1 MSVSHQV
8 SFFDTF
14 VNLTNLAENNVTR
27 LFKLVSKNINLSSFI
42 TPDLYRAFYKHFGR
56 KHKFSLLSFLNA
68 LLVKTLFKIP
78 TVKALVA
85 FINAS
90 PECAAFCN
98 LTVAPDETKF
108 SWFMTRFHKHIK
120 ALFDN
125 MVQHILPLCQDINSK
140 RANTLIFDTTG
151 VLANVRENSP
161 KFVNAEIKKAKKLKK
176 SNPDFNPYSY
186 VYSHMPKA
194 AAAKDCPVSLSCV
207 NGSFAYAHR
216 FGIITNALGIPLD
229 ILPLNNPAASNDP
242 LSDKDLS
249 DFAALKPA
257 VSGFLNRHPG
267 FVRYTFIGDSAFDN
281 IASYDFLL
289 GDCGFQ
295 RAVIPFNPR
304 AAKFDNASDFDSN
317 GTPFCKVSNRPFK
330 FIGSTKGSN
339 RAPRLKFLCPL
350 SFRDG
355 NTRRSYSACN
365 NPCSDSN
372 CRARYVAS
380 ASNRRLYPGD
390 VPRDT
395 DHWNN
400 IYKQR
405 PAIEQAIYSLKSFSS
420 AFCSSSRNSN
430 TVFSNL
436 LFGAIASLSILI
448 LARKLS
454 TKSFKSFNQ
463 VLKAA

>member
-1 MSVSHQV
+1 MSVSHQA

-14 VNLTNLAENNVTR
+14 INLTNLAENNVTR
-27 LFKLVSKNINLSSFI
+27 LFRFISKNINLSVFI
-42 TPDLYRAFYKHFGR
+42 TPDFYRAFYKHFGR
-56 KHKFSLLSFLNA
+56 KRKFSLLSFLNA

-78 TVKALVA
+78 TVKALAA

-125 MVQHILPLCQDINSK
+125 MVQYILPLCQDINPK

-186 VYSHMPKA
+186 VYSNMPKSA
-194 AAAKDCPVSLSCV
+194 AASDCPVSLSFV

-229 ILPLNNPAASNDP
+229 ILPLNNTAVSDNP
-242 LSDKDLS
+242 LVDKDLS

-257 VSGFLNRHPG
+257 VSGFLKRHPS
-267 FVRYTFIGDSAFDN
+267 FVRYTFIGDAAFDN
-281 IASYDFLL
+281 VASYEFLL
-289 GDCGFQ
+289 GECGFK

-304 AAKFDNASDFDSN
+304 ATKFANTSDFDCN
-317 GTPFCKVSNRPFK
+317 GTPFCTACNKPFK
-330 FIGSTKGSN
+330 FAGSTKGSN

-350 SFRDG
+350 SFLDK
-355 NTRRSYSACN
+355 TRAFSACL
-365 NPCSDSN
+365 NPCSDSR

-390 VPRDT
+390 VPRGT
-395 DHWNN
+395 EHFAN

-405 PAIEQAIYSLKSFSS
+405 AAVEQAVYSLKSYSS

-436 LFGAIASLSILI
+436 LFGGIASLSILI